1 MNACAFAEKK
11 KTATNGQIKR
21 SQGIMTCCRC
31 LLHVG
36 SINTSRSSIFQI
48 VIDLKNVV
56 PLNVK
61 TGSGI
66 AHVTGTYLQSAA
78 Q

>member
-1 MNACAFAEKK
+1 M
-11 KTATNGQIKR
+11 QIAD
-21 SQGIMTCCRC
+21 QGIMTCCRC

-36 SINTSRSSIFQI
+36 SIKTSRSSIFKI
-48 VIDLKNVV
+48 IDVKNVV
-56 PLNVK
+56 PPNVK

-66 AHVTGTYLQSAA
+66 AHVTGTYLQSTE